1 MVLNLTQVRGIG
13 SATAAKLEAAGCT
26 TVQDLLKISATD
38 LSQQTGTSAKVAEN
52 IIQAATDLLKALTGN
67 SPVTTQ
73 HLANQVANTIATNF
87 VDLVKV
93 YRKVAKKVLS
103 EDEYNEYRKAEEK
116 YLKVVQK
123 LDRDF
128 ASRGRVS

>member
-1 MVLNLTQVRGIG
+1 MLNLTQVRGIG
-13 SATAAKLEAAGCT
+13 SATAGKLEAAGCT
-26 TVQDLLKISATD
+26 RVQDLLKISATD

-52 IIQAATDLLKALTGN
+52 IIQAATDLLKGLAGN

-73 HLANQVANTIATNF
+73 HLVSQVANTIATNF
-87 VDLVKV
+87 ADLVKV
-93 YRKVAKKVLS
+93 YRKVAKNVLS
-103 EDEYNEYRKAEEK
+103 EDKYNEYRKAEKK
-116 YLKVVQK
+116 YLKAVQK

>member
-1 MVLNLTQVRGIG
+1 MLNLTQVRGIG
-13 SATAAKLEAAGCT
+13 SATAGKLEAAGCT

-52 IIQAATDLLKALTGN
+52 IIQAATDLLNLASN

-73 HLANQVANTIATNF
+73 HLVSQVANTIATNF
-87 VDLVKV
+87 ADLVKV
-93 YRKVAKKVLS
+93 YRKVAKNVLS
-103 EDEYNEYRKAEEK
+103 EDKYNEYRKAEKK
-116 YLKVVQK
+116 YLKAVQK

>member
-1 MVLNLTQVRGIG
+1 MLNLTQVRGIG
-13 SATAAKLEAAGCT
+13 SATAGKLEAAGCT

-52 IIQAATDLLKALTGN
+52 TIQAATDLLKGLAGN

-73 HLANQVANTIATNF
+73 HLVIQVANTIATNF
-87 VDLVKV
+87 ADLVKI
-93 YRKVAKKVLS
+93 YRKVAKNVLS
-103 EDEYNEYRKAEEK
+103 EDKYNEYRKAEKK
-116 YLKVVQK
+116 YLKAVQK